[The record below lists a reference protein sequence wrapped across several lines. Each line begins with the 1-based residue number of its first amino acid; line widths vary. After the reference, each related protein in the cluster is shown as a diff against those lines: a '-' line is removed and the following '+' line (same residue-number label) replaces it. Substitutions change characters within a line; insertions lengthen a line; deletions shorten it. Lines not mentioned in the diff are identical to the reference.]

1 MRRKPGTLV
10 PIEVSILSAGVA
22 LNLAGEP
29 EFHGYAVARE
39 LKEREEARRLTAHG
53 TLYRALNRLEE
64 AGLLASRLEHPDAA
78 AAEQRPRRRLYHVTA
93 QGEIALATALA
104 SHPTRSAPLRP
115 QAGQS

>member
-22 LNLAGEP
+22 LNLSGQP
-29 EFHGYAVARE
+29 EFHGYAVASE

-53 TLYRALNRLEE
+53 TLYRALARLEE
-64 AGLLASRLEHPDAA
+64 AGLLASRLEDPDAA

-93 QGEIALATALA
+93 QGETALA
-104 SHPTRSAPLRP
+104 NVLASQTTQSAHLRP

>member
-22 LNLAGEP
+22 LNLSGQP

-53 TLYRALNRLEE
+53 TLYRALARLEE
-64 AGLLASRLEHPDAA
+64 TGLLASRLENPEAA

-93 QGEIALATALA
+93 QGEAALSAALAGNVSGT
-104 SHPTRSAPLRP
+104 TRLTPR
-115 QAGQS
+115 AGES

>member
-22 LNLAGEP
+22 LNLSGQP
-29 EFHGYAVARE
+29 EFHGYAVASE

-64 AGLLASRLEHPDAA
+64 AGLLASRLEDPDAA

-93 QGEIALATALA
+93 QGETALVNALA
-104 SHPTRSAPLRP
+104 SNQSQSARLRP